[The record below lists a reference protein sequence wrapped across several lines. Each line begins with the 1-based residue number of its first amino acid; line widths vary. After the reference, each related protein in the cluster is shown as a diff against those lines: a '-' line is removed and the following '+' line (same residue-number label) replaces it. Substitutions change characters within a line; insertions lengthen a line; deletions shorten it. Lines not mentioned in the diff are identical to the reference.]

1 MLLSRA
7 YLAKKLSRPLP
18 IKDGRV
24 LRTIADARAY
34 MLALP
39 DHREQRQTWQHAAK
53 LIVEEANRRRCQPA
67 GRPSPDPKHKSH
79 Q

>member
-39 DHREQRQTWQHAAK
+39 DHREQRQT
-53 LIVEEANRRRCQPA
+53 
-67 GRPSPDPKHKSH
+67 
-79 Q
+79 